1 MNEIQGNQLDIT
13 FFVPCYNEE
22 KNVTKTLN
30 TIISAVNKTKFSF
43 EIVVVDDKSDDL
55 TREVVKKYI
64 DENKSQSIILRENK
78 VHLGLGRGYIDT
90 AFFSRGEHYMLVNG
104 DNAEDEEALVKL
116 LNEVG
121 KADMIIPYFGPNNND
136 KRHFMRVTISKA
148 FTFIINI
155 FSGYKIKYYNG
166 PVIHKRFNVMRWS
179 PDTYGFA
186 YQAEIVVKVLDE
198 KGTFQEVMIDNLDR
212 EEGSSKAFKIKNIL
226 AVSHSILQIFL
237 RRLRKLL
244 FY

>member
-1 MNEIQGNQLDIT
+1 MNQIQANQLDIT

-30 TIISAVNKTKFSF
+30 TIISAVNKTKLSF
-43 EIVVVDDKSDDL
+43 EIVVVDDKSEDL
-55 TREVVKKYI
+55 TNEIVKNYI
-64 DENKSQSIILRENK
+64 DQNKSKNIILRENQFN
-78 VHLGLGRGYIDT
+78 LGLGRGYIDT

-104 DNAEDEEALVKL
+104 DNAEHEETLLKL

-121 KADMIIPYFGPNNND
+121 KSDMIIPYFGSND
-136 KRHFMRVTISKA
+136 KDTRHFMRVNLSKA
-148 FTFIINI
+148 FTLLINFIG
-155 FSGYKIKYYNG
+155 GYKIRYYNG

-186 YQAEIVVKVLDE
+186 YQAEIIVKVLDE

-226 AVSHSILQIFL
+226 AVSHSILQILL